1 MKEVRDMKYS
11 HSKLSTY
18 EDCPLKFKLAYID
31 GIKVE
36 EEGIEAFLGSRFHEA
51 MEKLYSELR
60 FRTMTLD
67 EVKAFY
73 ESQWKKNFHDKVV
86 VVRPERT
93 PDDYFRLG
101 LKFIEDYYRHY
112 FPFNQNRVLGL
123 EQFIE
128 IELEGKRR
136 YILQGYVDRI
146 DLTPDGVI
154 EIHDYKTGSGLPEQ
168 AQADAD
174 RQLALYQLGVK
185 KKWPWAE
192 KFRLVWHYVAFDL
205 EISSTRTPENLEEL
219 KKQIVAAI
227 ERIEEARAAGDFPP
241 HESLLCNWCS
251 FWDYCPLKKHQ
262 AKLEELPANEYL
274 TEEGVVL
281 VNKYIEFL
289 NQKKRAEEE
298 LEKLREAIIA
308 YAEKNALSKVVG
320 SDFHVT
326 LSRQERLRLPN
337 AGDEKRVLLEN
348 LIREAGLWD
357 RLSSLDRFA
366 LEKAIKL
373 GQLDSRLLD
382 RLKELVTKET
392 QIALYPGKNKGPSD

>member
-101 LKFIEDYYRHY
+101 LKFIEDYYRRY
-112 FPFNQNRVLGL
+112 FPFNQNRILGL

-128 IELEGKRR
+128 IELEGRRR

-227 ERIEEARAAGDFPP
+227 ERIEEARAAGHFPP

-298 LEKLREAIIA
+298 LEKLRDAIIA
-308 YAEKNALSKVVG
+308 YAERNGLTRVVG

-326 LSRQERLRLPN
+326 LSRQDRLKIPN

-373 GQLDSRLLD
+373 GELDSRLLE
-382 RLKELVTKET
+382 RLKELVTRET
-392 QIALYPGKNKGPSD
+392 QIALYPGKNEGPSD

>member
-1 MKEVRDMKYS
+1 MREIANMKYS

-112 FPFNQNRVLGL
+112 YPFNQNRILGL

-205 EISSTRTPENLEEL
+205 EISSSRTPENLEEL

-227 ERIEEARAAGDFPP
+227 EKIEEAWAAGHFPP
-241 HESLLCNWCS
+241 QESLLCNWCS
-251 FWDYCPLKKHQ
+251 FWDYCPLKKHEKMLE
-262 AKLEELPANEYL
+262 KLPPNEYL
-274 TEEGVVL
+274 SEDGVVL

-298 LEKLREAIIA
+298 LGKLREAIIA

-320 SDFHVT
+320 SDFHIT
-326 LSRQERLRLPN
+326 LRKQERYQIPN
-337 AGDEKRVLLEN
+337 LGDEQRLVLDN

-357 RLSSLDRFA
+357 RFSSLDRYA
-366 LEKAIKL
+366 LERAIRS
-373 GQLDSRLLD
+373 GQLEPELREKLSGLIK
-382 RLKELVTKET
+382 KEI
-392 QIALYPGKNKGPSD
+392 QIALYPGKNEGPLD

>member
-1 MKEVRDMKYS
+1 MKEIKSLKYS

-18 EDCPLKFKLAYID
+18 EDCPLKFKLAYLD
-31 GIKVE
+31 EIKVE

-51 MEKLYSELR
+51 MEKLYGELK
-60 FRTMTLD
+60 FRTMTLE

-73 ESQWKKNFHDKVV
+73 EEQWKKNFHDRVV
-86 VVRPERT
+86 VVTPGRT
-93 PDDYFRLG
+93 ADDYFRLG

-112 FPFNQNRVLGL
+112 YPFNQNRVLGL

-136 YILQGYVDRI
+136 YVLQGYVDRI

-154 EIHDYKTGSGLPEQ
+154 EIHDYKTSSSLPEQ

-219 KKQIVAAI
+219 KRNVVEAI
-227 ERIEEARAAGDFPP
+227 ERIEASASAGNFPP
-241 HESLLCNWCS
+241 RESHLCRWCA
-251 FWDYCPLKKHQ
+251 FWNYCPLKKHQ
-262 AKLEELPANEYL
+262 AGLKELPANEYL
-274 TEEGVVL
+274 NEEGVVL
-281 VNKYIEFL
+281 VNKYIEYS
-289 NQKKRAEEE
+289 NQKKEAEAQ
-298 LEKLREAIIA
+298 LEKLKEAIIK
-308 YAEKNALSKVVG
+308 YAEKNGLSRVMG
-320 SDFHVT
+320 SEFHIT
-326 LSRQERLRLPN
+326 LSRQEKLKIPN
-337 AGDEKRVLLEN
+337 VGEEKRVLLEN

-366 LEKAIKL
+366 LEKAIK
-373 GQLDSRLLD
+373 SRQIEAGLLD
-382 RLKELVTKET
+382 KLKELVTKEI
-392 QIALYPGKNKGPSD
+392 QVALYTGRNEGPSD